1 VPPLPDFVSGSSL
14 NLTASNEMDTNKTSL
29 NSTNTTAELNS
40 TNTTAELNSTNTTA
54 ELNSTNTTAELNSTE
69 LECN

>member
-1 VPPLPDFVSGSSL
+1 MPTLPDAVSGSSL
-14 NLTASNEMDTNKTSL
+14 NLTASNEMDSSKTSL

-40 TNTTAELNSTNTTA
+40 TNTTAELNSTNTTE
-54 ELNSTNTTAELNSTE
+54 ELNSTV